1 MTLKNNYWYTLCMA
15 FVAICLITGCSG
27 KSEKS
32 EAAEETMTLSA
43 NDTTAVVDLM
53 HQYFDKLM
61 SKDFDGAIAM
71 IYQLKNDSLLP
82 MDSTVKKHYDMGVK
96 LIVPLRYEMESM
108 VFETESDCLVKYSAV
123 LFEKENDKDNRPNK
137 MYYAVKPVRQDGK
150 WYLTVSDKNDMNTR
164 DSKIQL

>member
-1 MTLKNNYWYTLCMA
+1 
-15 FVAICLITGCSG
+15 
-27 KSEKS
+27 
-32 EAAEETMTLSA
+32 MTLSA

-137 MYYAVKPVRQDGK
+137 VF
-150 WYLTVSDKNDMNTR
+150 
-164 DSKIQL
+164 